1 MSRKA
6 NVQLVEQAYANF
18 KEGNIPAILEALAA
32 DVDWFIPGPTE
43 LIPFVGRRRGPG
55 EVGEFFAALAASQSA
70 LKFEPR
76 EFISQG
82 DKVVVL
88 GHQQWTVKSTG
99 QTYEDD
105 WAHVFTIRK
114 DKIVQFREYH
124 DTHAEATAHRSPAA

>member
-18 KEGNIPAILEALAA
+18 KEGNIPGILEALTA

-43 LIPFVGRRRGPG
+43 LIPFVGRRRGPDQ
-55 EVGEFFAALAASQSA
+55 VGEFFAGLAASQSA

-88 GHQQWTVKSTG
+88 GHPTVERQIHRADVRRRLGARLYDLPG
-99 QTYEDD
+99 QNR
-105 WAHVFTIRK
+105 AISRIPRHSR
-114 DKIVQFREYH
+114 
-124 DTHAEATAHRSPAA
+124 RSHSPPIMI